1 MLLLGCC
8 FFSVSPVAICGKQM
22 LIFFVSSWEQCIN
35 LSRLGLIS
43 LWRLSSRE
51 ESQRPVVSAGAP
63 NWHVY
68 VQVTKP
74 FSGCSNYDGGKGGC
88 MGGWKK
94 KKNPILSILT
104 PEMASDQKTP
114 LSVIE
119 SMDQQPILFFCFG
132 AKSWV
137 TFYLSTFRP
146 VLWVFFHAYAPA
158 IEAERIH
165 VLGLPVR
172 LYILPYNSET
182 PWRNAFKHPL
192 EPEDELIRFC
202 RFKDRGHRDPT
213 SVPFSRTRCH
223 RERFEGVS

>member
-88 MGGWKK
+88 MGGWEK

-119 SMDQQPILFFCFG
+119 SMEQQPILFFASEPKAESHFICLPSDLCFEY
-132 AKSWV
+132 
-137 TFYLSTFRP
+137 FST
-146 VLWVFFHAYAPA
+146 
-158 IEAERIH
+158 
-165 VLGLPVR
+165 
-172 LYILPYNSET
+172 
-182 PWRNAFKHPL
+182 
-192 EPEDELIRFC
+192 
-202 RFKDRGHRDPT
+202 PT
-213 SVPFSRTRCH
+213 LRR
-223 RERFEGVS
+223 

>member
-94 KKNPILSILT
+94 KR
-104 PEMASDQKTP
+104 ESDLINLGIRSENTSECHWEHGP
-114 LSVIE
+114 TTYFV
-119 SMDQQPILFFCFG
+119 FCFG

-172 LYILPYNSET
+172 PYILPYNSET
-182 PWRNAFKHPL
+182 PWRSVFKHPL
-192 EPEDELIRFC
+192 EPDDELIRFC